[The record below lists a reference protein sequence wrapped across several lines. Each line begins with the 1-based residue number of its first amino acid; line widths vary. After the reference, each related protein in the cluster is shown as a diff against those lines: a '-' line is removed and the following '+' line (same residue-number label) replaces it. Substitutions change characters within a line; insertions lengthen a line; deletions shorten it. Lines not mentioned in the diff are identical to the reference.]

1 MFYIRFSFI
10 FILLLSGACG
20 KKDDNSVNTHLYG
33 AWDSYKAILP
43 NNTINGPA
51 PWILCCYEQGF
62 ELFADGKYSS
72 RYLNNSLPDSTL
84 FQSSVDPRFQG
95 LWSLNK
101 EVISFHHTSD
111 LSSSTIQFKIAI
123 RTDKEI
129 ILTGLVGGYPIYY
142 LRKN

>member
-51 PWILCCYEQGF
+51 PWILCCYEQGI
-62 ELFADGKYSS
+62 ELFANGKYSS
-72 RYLNNSLPDSTL
+72 RYRS
-84 FQSSVDPRFQG
+84 
-95 LWSLNK
+95 
-101 EVISFHHTSD
+101 EEHTSE
-111 LSSSTIQFKIAI
+111 LQSRLHLVCRRLLEKKNAKRLRS
-123 RTDKEI
+123 
-129 ILTGLVGGYPIYY
+129 LTGRHL
-142 LRKN
+142 KK